1 MGNTEQ
7 TQKKLLLRFSASLT
21 HLNMKSSAPVRRYK
35 DPQLKSHVV
44 CLCRVFH
51 LWKNKRSNKILFAL
65 GFYSVQ
71 CDVCHHDCL
80 QVRVTTGLCKTFCI
94 YRSIWFMYWF
104 LLIPILR
111 MQQAV
116 TLHINKANYSRIMIN
131 IIRFLNSMLNMLIKI
146 WL

>member
-71 CDVCHHDCL
+71 CEVCHHDCL
-80 QVRVTTGLCKTFCI
+80 QVRVTGALQNI
-94 YRSIWFMYWF
+94 
-104 LLIPILR
+104 
-111 MQQAV
+111 
-116 TLHINKANYSRIMIN
+116 LHIQIYLVHVLVSADSYTSDAAGCNAAY
-131 IIRFLNSMLNMLIKI
+131 
-146 WL
+146 

>member
-116 TLHINKANYSRIMIN
+116 TLHIN
-131 IIRFLNSMLNMLIKI
+131 
-146 WL
+146 